1 MLVTKLCV
9 LFSYEFYTLCNEH
22 MLLSVTKLF
31 LLHHKLVVV
40 NTQIFNQI

>member
-1 MLVTKLCV
+1 
-9 LFSYEFYTLCNEH
+9 